1 MYTTWVD
8 NYSHVHPKSVVRC
21 SRLDYIQQLWTV
33 EARCLISL
41 NAGLVDLSTVV
52 EAGVVRPIMPPEMFS
67 YADISGVTDLVK
79 KATSSYNYESS
90 VSVKWNIR
98 STPPKPDL
106 KKLNAGQIARA
117 MNQSQFMNRF
127 LPVRVHELN
136 IGSNAGLCRYLK
148 MLQHSVLLRS
158 TAVIMFSWWT

>member
-1 MYTTWVD
+1 
-8 NYSHVHPKSVVRC
+8 
-21 SRLDYIQQLWTV
+21 
-33 EARCLISL
+33 
-41 NAGLVDLSTVV
+41 
-52 EAGVVRPIMPPEMFS
+52 MPPEMFS

-127 LPVRVHELN
+127 LPVRVQEFN
-136 IGSNAGLCRYLK
+136 IGSNAGLSRYLK
-148 MLQHSVLLRS
+148 MLQDTICAPPLDSRYHVLMVDVNIFERCLK
-158 TAVIMFSWWT
+158 VQ